1 MEAEQRPT
9 LISLFTGA
17 MGLDLGFQMEG
28 FDIRVTLDNN
38 KDVIETI
45 RLNRPSIQ
53 LIGRDIF
60 KVKTSEILDRARLRV
75 GEATI
80 VTGGP
85 PCQPFSTAGRRLSV
99 EEKKGQLV
107 FQFLRVVK
115 ETQPRFFLFENVSGL
130 LSAARKHISFY
141 TRIDKKKEELAPKER
156 LGSAFDRILE
166 EFKKVRTSD
175 GSYYVINWAI
185 VNAADYGTPQKRKR
199 LIILGSRSGKKLS
212 FPNTTHA
219 SPKSLDTTTG
229 MKKPWVTLK
238 DAIGDLDDP
247 NPEGVPFPSWG
258 KYMKYIPEG
267 GYWRDLPEEL
277 KKEAMKG
284 AYYSQGGRTGFFRR
298 LSWSK
303 PSPTLV
309 TSPVFKGT
317 CLAHP
322 EENRPLSV
330 REYARIQGFPDN
342 WKFID
347 PISTKYGLI
356 GEAVPIALARALA
369 RQILKEIAR
378 ERSQEAARI
387 EA

>member
-1 MEAEQRPT
+1 MKARNLPT
-9 LISLFTGA
+9 VISLFTGA
-17 MGLDLGFQMEG
+17 MGLDLGFEMEG
-28 FDIRVTLDNN
+28 FTIRVTLDNN
-38 KDVIETI
+38 KDAIGTI
-45 RLNRPSIQ
+45 KENRPDVPI
-53 LIGRDIF
+53 IGKDIF
-60 KVKTSEILDRARLRV
+60 KVKTSEILDKARLRV
-75 GEATI
+75 GEATV

-107 FQFLRVVK
+107 FQFLRVVR

-130 LSAARKHISFY
+130 LSAARKHVSFY
-141 TRIDKKKEELAPKER
+141 ARIKKKEEELAPKER
-156 LGSAFDRILE
+156 LGSAFDRVLE
-166 EFKKVRTSD
+166 EFEKVRTLD
-175 GSYYVINWAI
+175 GNYYAVNWAI
-185 VNAADYGTPQKRKR
+185 LNAADFGTPQKRKR
-199 LIILGSRSGKKLS
+199 LIILGSRNGKKPK
-212 FPNTTHA
+212 FPTTTHA
-219 SPKSLDTTTG
+219 SPKSLEVVTG

-238 DAIGDLDDP
+238 ETIGDLDDP

-267 GYWRDLPEEL
+267 GYWRNLPEEL

-322 EENRPLSV
+322 KENRPLSV
-330 REYARIQGFPDN
+330 REYARIQGFPDD
-342 WKFID
+342 WEFID
-347 PISTKYGLI
+347 PISTKYRLI

-369 RQILKEIAR
+369 RQILKEL
-378 ERSQEAARI
+378 EKETVKI